1 MGIIFVTIN
10 MSRFP
15 SMSLRAIS
23 GQCSS
28 TSTCD
33 CTSCTSGRNSTA
45 LSSISSWTDSPGRVD
60 KKHRESHHSSH
71 SSHHSCNHDKC
82 DGSSCTNPDRY
93 PRYDPG
99 VSMFTSVVTPVTGL
113 TPLYSG
119 VTGSVEFRMRRKNKT
134 VILQWE
140 PFTGTMAASGVA
152 FLTVAQSISNTPPYP
167 YTAVIYIQYRGE
179 DRPVKIVVDP
189 NARGSNV
196 RMYLNTNSSTTSITT
211 GDSFQVYGGSV
222 EWIVE

>member
-1 MGIIFVTIN
+1 MAS
-10 MSRFP
+10 MSGFP
-15 SMSLRAIS
+15 SISLRAIS

-33 CTSCTSGRNSTA
+33 CSSCTSSRNSTS
-45 LSSISSWTDSPGRVD
+45 LSSISSRTDSSVRVD
-60 KKHRESHHSSH
+60 KKHDKPKKHHESHHSS
-71 SSHHSCNHDKC
+71 NHDKC
-82 DGSSCTNPDRY
+82 NENSCNNSDRY
-93 PRYDPG
+93 PHYDPG
-99 VSMFTSVVTPVTGL
+99 VSMFTSVITPVTGL
-113 TPLYSG
+113 TPLYSSI
-119 VTGSVEFRMRRKNKT
+119 TGSVEFRMRRKNKT

-140 PFTGTMAASGVA
+140 PFTGSMAANGVA
-152 FLTVAQSISNTPPYP
+152 FLTIAQSIANTPPYP
-167 YTAVIYIQYRGE
+167 YTDVIYIQYRGE

-196 RMYLNTNSSTTSITT
+196 RMYLNTNSSTTGVTT